1 MNKKS
6 RINLLLSLAILVLLL
21 ISFVKSEGIGIFSML
36 GIDLFISLTVIMF
49 YRRNLV
55 KKLKFFY
62 DVILLLMMFFSIM
75 LIGYFAF
82 AIISSLFNYNISYE
96 YSTLVV
102 IIFPLLN
109 FNIIFFSLNNIKSKT
124 NKNTD
129 LLTILVSLIIILIF
143 TRYFIDP
150 NFISNNSIQDFQY
163 YKIQY
168 LWQNLMYATILY
180 FLVSIHYFVNKVS

>member
-6 RINLLLSLAILVLLL
+6 IINLLLSLAILVLLL